1 MASIITYQM
10 QDYLIGGWIVKY
22 RGMGVPHSPGFRGT
36 GMMVIIWERGMGRTM
51 LGLWVGLWGLRMCQ
65 I

>member
-1 MASIITYQM
+1 M

-51 LGLWVGLWGLRMCQ
+51 PGLWVGLWGLRMCQ